1 MTVLVDAPF
10 ELRLERACARDGVS
24 SQAIMS
30 RMMNQKLMNALSE
43 GHADPRID
51 YVISNDG
58 SFEELKKKVKDL
70 LIYINRKK

>member
-1 MTVLVDAPF
+1 
-10 ELRLERACARDGVS
+10 
-24 SQAIMS
+24 
-30 RMMNQKLMNALSE
+30 MNALSE